1 MRRGKTHAGSRE
13 EKTLNHAIIDETT
26 TPKHGEKQ
34 GFGKLL
40 SGSTTN
46 HFAGSGH
53 NSQNINIRGDVQRSN
68 LARWVTGEH
77 VSAVCPT
84 SPWLTPRETQ
94 Q

>member
-1 MRRGKTHAGSRE
+1 MRRGKTQAGSWE
-13 EKTLNHAIIDETT
+13 ENPPKVMRLLTKPRRL
-26 TPKHGEKQ
+26 KHGEKQ
-34 GFGKLL
+34 GFGKNA

-77 VSAVCPT
+77 VSAVYHIT
-84 SPWLTPRETQ
+84 LAHTA
-94 Q
+94 